1 MPSGWEE
8 HWDETHG
15 RTYYYCER
23 TGETTWEP
31 PPDWTEPTEVKSP
44 FHPDEENPP
53 PSVEMAN
60 RGQGGP
66 WTGGPGGLNW
76 NGKAN
81 MRVRSALRAQDWQQ
95 ELARL
100 ISECD
105 AIRAA
110 FV

>member
-1 MPSGWEE
+1 M
-8 HWDETHG
+8 G
-15 RTYYYCER
+15 RWRLHEATA
-23 TGETTWEP
+23 
-31 PPDWTEPTEVKSP
+31 
-44 FHPDEENPP
+44 PP
-53 PSVEMAN
+53 PSTPHAVDTVARIIQAAYRERLLSTGDRELVEMPN

-81 MRVRSALRAQDWQQ
+81 MRVRDALRAQDWQQ

-100 ISECD
+100 VAECD
-105 AIRAA
+105 AIRAS